1 MNKFK
6 STRLLIILFM
16 SVAIC
21 LGAASIPNDTVI
33 AKFGGQQLTFENL
46 NNRINKIPAM
56 YRQKYSTP
64 EGKIK
69 LLDMLVTE
77 ELFYLEALEL
87 KIDQDTKMLERVE
100 NQKSNYLSQEFRKRI
115 GKDFEVDESVL
126 REYYNNNQP
135 EFPGLTFE
143 EAKSRVNAK
152 IYAEKQKEYI
162 DNFIENKKAE
172 YELKINFAIVDS
184 LDLETLELP
193 EEFAD
198 ADLFTTNNEQI
209 KMTAKDFVKYL
220 QTLKDD
226 NRFRSRD
233 NKELSNFV
241 EKLAENRL
249 LYHLALESGMDKEEA
264 IAKEIDQIKRNL
276 ILRTIYNQEIVEK
289 IDLSDEAAKKYY
301 DEHIDEFSSKATRKI
316 QQFVYSDEK
325 KAKENYKKVK
335 KLMKKGND
343 EEIDKIVE
351 ETTIKPGKKGV
362 LSYIYKNDIIPGL
375 GKDKIYSA
383 KVWKQNPK
391 KLSKV
396 FQDSKGNYVFFRI
409 LEDNPSKAEV
419 FEDIITKVKSKMR
432 KNLSKEMFEDMN
444 KRLAEKYN
452 VEKFPDRLIVK
463 LEPKEYF
470 DNAEVAQKGKRYDD
484 AIYYYDQIV
493 KLYPDTN
500 DAYKAL
506 FMKAFLLSEEL
517 NKKDEAVEI
526 FQQVLDYPEG
536 ELHDSAKFMIDELTG
551 KETSIK
557 FED

>member
-6 STRLLIILFM
+6 STRLLTILFL

-21 LGAASIPNDTVI
+21 LTAASVPEDTVI
-33 AKFGGQQLTFENL
+33 AKFGGQQLTVEKL

-69 LLDMLVTE
+69 LLDLLVTE

-87 KIDQDTKMLERVE
+87 NIDQDAEMLKRVE
-100 NQKSNYLSQEFRKRI
+100 NQKSNYLSQEYRKRI
-115 GKDFEVDESVL
+115 GKDFKVDEDVL
-126 REYYNNNQP
+126 REYYNNNQS

-152 IYAEKQKEYI
+152 IFSEKQKEYI
-162 DNFIENKKAE
+162 DSFIENKKAE
-172 YELKINFAIVDS
+172 YELKINFAVVDS

-193 EEFAD
+193 KEFAE
-198 ADLFTTNNEQI
+198 ADLFTSNNDKL
-209 KMTAKDFVKYL
+209 KMTAKEFVEF
-220 QTLKDD
+220 LKNLKEE

-233 NKELSNFV
+233 NKELANFV
-241 EKLAENRL
+241 EKLAENKL
-249 LYHLALESGMDKEEA
+249 LYHLALESGLDKEEA
-264 IAKEIDQIKRNL
+264 IAKEIAQIKRNL
-276 ILRTIYNQEIVEK
+276 ILRTIYNREIVEK

-301 DEHIDEFSSKATRKI
+301 DKHIDQFSNKATRKI

-325 KAKENYKKVK
+325 KAKEYYKKVK

-343 EEIDKIVE
+343 EDIDKIVE

-362 LSYIYKNDIIPGL
+362 LSYIYKNGIIPGL
-375 GKDKIYSA
+375 GKDEVYA
-383 KVWKQNPK
+383 EKVWKQNPK

-396 FQDSKGNYVFFRI
+396 FQDSKGNYLFFRI
-409 LEDNPSKAEV
+409 LEDNPSKAEP
-419 FEDIITKVKSKMR
+419 FEDIIAKVKARMR
-432 KNLSKEMFEDMN
+432 KNISKEMFEDMA
-444 KRLAEKYN
+444 KRLTEKYN
-452 VEKFPDRLIVK
+452 VEKYPERLIVK

-493 KLYPDTN
+493 KLYPDSN

-517 NKKDEAVEI
+517 NRKEEAIEI
-526 FQQVLDYPEG
+526 FGKVLDFPEG
-536 ELHDSAKFMIDELTG
+536 ELHDSAKYMIDELSG